1 MKKSM
6 KWVALISLASLLSF
20 NACALGPESNSGD
33 DKDRLGA
40 IEFKINDLVLDHVS
54 CLDGDKTDWKYF
66 TVPYETRV
74 AVTFAF
80 DQAAANG
87 KVIIRK
93 ATGEEMYRL
102 AFVPGSRMTQ
112 EFMAVP
118 GHYYLEIF
126 CESFESEYT
135 VEVSIPN

>member
-6 KWVALISLASLLSF
+6 KWVALIGLASLLS
-20 NACALGPESNSGD
+20 ACALGPESNSGD

-40 IEFKINDLVLDHVS
+40 IEIKINDLVLDHVT
-54 CLDGDKTDWKYF
+54 CLDGDKTDWKFF

-80 DQAAANG
+80 DQPSASG
-87 KVIIRK
+87 KVVIRK

-102 AFVPGSRMTQ
+102 AFVPGSRMVQDFT
-112 EFMAVP
+112 AVP
-118 GHYYLEIF
+118 GHYYLELF
-126 CESFESEYT
+126 CEAFESEYT